1 MFPRRNLSQLGN
13 TLHGNS
19 IGTQR
24 KTKMALIW
32 DWGFCGKYSGE
43 MVTEPP
49 RVEEKEQMARYL

>member
-1 MFPRRNLSQLGN
+1 M
-13 TLHGNS
+13 LHGNS

-43 MVTEPP
+43 MVIEPP
-49 RVEEKEQMARYL
+49 SVEETEQMARYL